1 MVTIFIGF
9 IGFIL
14 CLIQL
19 IIFDWFTK
27 KFTYTNKWFIYNN
40 LETRENSKPI
50 KIRRYWYILYC
61 ICMLI
66 PIANLFLFIICF
78 FMSFMM
84 RMDYNY
90 YYNGNNITVLTL
102 IKFKNKLKYY
112 LNTEV

>member
-9 IGFIL
+9 IGFVL

-27 KFTYTNKWFIYNN
+27 KFTYTNKWFK
-40 LETRENSKPI
+40 TRENSKQI

-84 RMDYNY
+84 RLDYNY